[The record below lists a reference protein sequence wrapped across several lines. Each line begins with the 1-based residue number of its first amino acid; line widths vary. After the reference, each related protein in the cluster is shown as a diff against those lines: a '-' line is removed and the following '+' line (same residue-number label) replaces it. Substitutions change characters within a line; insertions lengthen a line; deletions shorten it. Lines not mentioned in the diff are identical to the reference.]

1 MLTLVCKVA
10 GKLKIGHFLSEEEDI
25 KLLMSRAS
33 LTAKLRRA
41 EI

>member
-10 GKLKIGHFLSEEEDI
+10 RKLKIGHSLSEEEDI
-25 KLLMSRAS
+25 KLVMPRAS